1 MAVDIVE
8 DFEGGTNGAVITTSN
23 TGLGFTDGVATFTN
37 TGGVHTGSL
46 AALYSATAGTSYSV
60 VYFGA
65 PTLRGAS
72 YARFYVTFAA
82 LPAANVLIG
91 AYRAVTTSRAELRI
105 NSAGTVTLRNG
116 TTAVYTS
123 TATLAANT
131 TYRIEWDAVNG
142 TGQAVRV
149 YVGDSTTA
157 LISSGNQTYNTGTHD
172 RLSIGLYASA
182 TWTLR
187 VDDIETR
194 DDANPGPMGGT
205 AHTADGS
212 HPRRVRCRHP
222 PGDLD
227 AGSCCHPR
235 RVRCRHP
242 PGDLDAG
249 SRCHPRRARRR
260 CVRWARGLRGCHRR

>member
-157 LISSGNQTYNTGTHD
+157 LISSGNQTYNTGTHTTPA
-172 RLSIGLYASA
+172 RTTACPSAS
-182 TWTLR
+182 TPR
-187 VDDIETR
+187 R
-194 DDANPGPMGGT
+194 PGPCASTTSRPATTPTPGPWAAPHTPLT
-205 AHTADGS
+205 APT
-212 HPRRVRCRHP
+212 R
-222 PGDLD
+222 
-227 AGSCCHPR
+227 
-235 RVRCRHP
+235 
-242 PGDLDAG
+242 
-249 SRCHPRRARRR
+249 
-260 CVRWARGLRGCHRR
+260 